1 MQYIVN
7 IDREVEELPSLPA
20 LKRNF
25 KDALFRT
32 VSKRLN
38 SRIENRDTFAL
49 DRKDAVLTV
58 VDLLPTLPAMDRG
71 AKPRISGIPYS
82 CTVVK
87 TGDTMAWFAGISGSV
102 LRRLQSIRQ
111 KRPEPFPQSN
121 N

>member
-38 SRIENRDTFAL
+38 SRIENRDTFAF

-58 VDLLPTLPAMDRG
+58 VDLLPTLPAIDHG
-71 AKPRISGIPYS
+71 AKPRISDIPYI

-87 TGDTMAWFAGISGSV
+87 TEDKMAWLARISGSI
-102 LRRLQSIRQ
+102 LPRL
-111 KRPEPFPQSN
+111 
-121 N
+121 